1 MLADSLPALK
11 RRRFAIADP
20 MEAQLAMEKLAA
32 AKQNYGREIRVF
44 ETTTA
49 TVSRT
54 SDDASEGEEPDDQ
67 LEFTTEDYYR
77 ILSTKKEGE
86 DIGIWDN
93 LLAHWNTLDDLNVI
107 GSRAYKYLKTKKIR
121 DAETAASRSRI
132 TKAVIRVRFPDNHT
146 LEATFHPSETMQSLI
161 DLLVKVV
168 ARPDLPFYIYREVQG
183 KISKKGKT
191 EEHPRS
197 PPSGPYASDTVPPK
211 KQIKDMSQDFYSAGF
226 APGAIVYFSYD
237 LPQVDNNI
245 GAGPF
250 LKEDVMSLKGLEL
263 IQLQKPEPD
272 ESAPEPSSVAAA
284 PPARKP
290 AAEKKMV
297 KPKWLKM

>member
-20 MEAQLAMEKLAA
+20 MEAQVATEKLAA
-32 AKQNYGREIRVF
+32 AKQNYGREIHVF

-49 TVSRT
+49 TISRT
-54 SDDASEGEEPDDQ
+54 SNDASDGEEPDDQ

-77 ILSTKKEGE
+77 VLSTKKE
-86 DIGIWDN
+86 D
-93 LLAHWNTLDDLNVI
+93 
-107 GSRAYKYLKTKKIR
+107 KYLKTKKIR
-121 DAETAASRSRI
+121 DAEAAASRSRI
-132 TKAVIRVRFPDNHT
+132 TKAVVRVRFPDNHT
-146 LEATFHPSETMQSLI
+146 LEATFHPSETMQSLV
-161 DLLVKVV
+161 DLLVKVM
-168 ARPDLPFYIYREVQG
+168 ARPDLPFYICEHTIAKYSYTSITNEAIL
-183 KISKKGKT
+183 KSEKKGRN
-191 EEHPRS
+191 HPQKN
-197 PPSGPYASDTVPPK
+197 TVPPK

-237 LPQVDNNI
+237 LPQVDDNI
-245 GAGPF
+245 GAAGPF

-263 IQLQKPEPD
+263 ILEQKPEPD
-272 ESAPEPSSVAAA
+272 HSAPEPSVAAA
-284 PPARKP
+284 PAARKS